1 MSQLRKQRE
10 DKLEERFSK
19 SESLSERAMDELFFL
34 KEQSKHLQDVHKK
47 DIEETSEFI
56 KQIISASKQDQQ
68 KEYQKQMV
76 DLDRLHSKMSDK
88 ASLAELNQMQ
98 ERMGAALDTKVD
110 LREVQQALNECQGDI
125 RD

>member
-1 MSQLRKQRE
+1 
-10 DKLEERFSK
+10 
-19 SESLSERAMDELFFL
+19 MDELFFL
-34 KEQSKHLQDVHKK
+34 KEQSKHLQELHKK

-76 DLDRLHSKMSDK
+76 DLDRLHSKMADK